1 MPPQISL
8 NELYQ
13 LKKKKD
19 NIKNVCFD
27 KIIELCHRRI
37 RNISSHGGL
46 NTFYEIP
53 GILIGYPLYNLY
65 ECTDYVIKSLRKN
78 GLFVQLLPPP
88 QISVI
93 YISWDPDE
101 LKHKN
106 TTSMIQ
112 NKYGNKTIQNS
123 STSHHTMDINKL
135 PPRIITKNNIIL
147 PKHK

>member
-37 RNISSHGGL
+37 RNISSHGGM

-53 GILIGYPLYNLY
+53 GMMIGYPLYNIY
-65 ECTDYVIKSLRKN
+65 ECTDYIMKSLRKN
-78 GLFVQLLPPP
+78 GLLVQLLPPP
-88 QISVI
+88 QVSVL

-101 LKHKN
+101 IKPKRTQQQALPAPGNQLNITRHN
-106 TTSMIQ
+106 MDTSR
-112 NKYGNKTIQNS
+112 
-123 STSHHTMDINKL
+123 L
-135 PPRIITKNNIIL
+135 PPRIITKHDIIR
-147 PKHK
+147 K

>member
-37 RNISSHGGL
+37 RNISSHGGM

-53 GILIGYPLYNLY
+53 GMMIGYPLYNIY
-65 ECTDYVIKSLRKN
+65 ECTDYIMKSLRKN
-78 GLFVQLLPPP
+78 GLLVQLLPPP
-88 QISVI
+88 QVSVL

-101 LKHKN
+101 IKPKRTQQPALPVPGNQLNITRHN
-106 TTSMIQ
+106 MDTSR
-112 NKYGNKTIQNS
+112 
-123 STSHHTMDINKL
+123 L
-135 PPRIITKNNIIL
+135 PPRIITKHDIIR
-147 PKHK
+147 K